1 MPVGSLPVG
10 DPRFAGVRE
19 RRQSEGGNDVTIEE
33 AIRTAIEYETKVRD
47 CYRDAIA
54 AAEASAGEGF
64 FRLMADEEQEHV
76 DFLVAR
82 LKEWKETGAVCGAEI
97 RSTVPN
103 RDAIASGIDTV
114 KDGLAGGA
122 SGSELGS
129 LRKASEVEESTSAFY
144 EKVVDELPEEYRP
157 MFARF
162 LEIERGHLALVKAQ
176 IDELT
181 GTGYWF
187 DTREFNLEG

>member
-1 MPVGSLPVG
+1 M
-10 DPRFAGVRE
+10 
-19 RRQSEGGNDVTIEE
+19 TIEE

-54 AAEASAGEGF
+54 ATVGSAGQGF

-82 LKEWKETGAVCGAEI
+82 LKEWKETGAVRGAELT
-97 RSTVPN
+97 STVPD
-103 RDAIASGIDTV
+103 RDAIAGGIATM
-114 KDGLAGGA
+114 KEGLASAESGA
-122 SGSELGS
+122 ELDS
-129 LRKASEVEESTSAFY
+129 LRKAREVEEATSAFY
-144 EKVVDELPEEYRP
+144 AKVVAELPGEQRA

-162 LEIERGHLALVKAQ
+162 LEIERGHLALVRAQ

-187 DTREFNLEG
+187 DIQEFNLEG

>member
-1 MPVGSLPVG
+1 M
-10 DPRFAGVRE
+10 
-19 RRQSEGGNDVTIEE
+19 TIEE

-47 CYRDAIA
+47 CYRDAVA
-54 AAEASAGEGF
+54 ATEGLAGQSF

-82 LKEWKETGAVCGAEI
+82 LKEWKETGAVCGAMV
-97 RSTVPN
+97 RSAVPD
-103 RDAIASGIDTV
+103 RDAIAGGIATM
-114 KDGLAGGA
+114 KDGLGDGESGA
-122 SGSELGS
+122 ELDF

-144 EKVVDELPEEYRP
+144 ERVVSELPDEHRG

-162 LEIERGHLALVKAQ
+162 LEIEHGHLALVKAQ

-181 GTGYWF
+181 GTGHWF
-187 DTREFNLEG
+187 DVQEFNLEG

>member
-1 MPVGSLPVG
+1 M
-10 DPRFAGVRE
+10 
-19 RRQSEGGNDVTIEE
+19 TIEE

-47 CYRDAIA
+47 CYRDAVA
-54 AAEASAGEGF
+54 ATGGSAGESF

-82 LKEWKETGAVCGAEI
+82 LKEWKETGAVCGAAI
-97 RSTVPN
+97 RSAVPD
-103 RDAIASGIDTV
+103 RDAIAGGIATM
-114 KDGLAGGA
+114 KDGLTSHA
-122 SGSELGS
+122 SGAELDS
-129 LRKASEVEESTSAFY
+129 LRKAGEVEEATSAFY
-144 EKVVDELPEEYRP
+144 EKVVSELPDEYRP

-162 LEIERGHLALVKAQ
+162 LEIERGHLALVMAQ

-187 DTREFNLEG
+187 DVQEFNLEG

>member
-1 MPVGSLPVG
+1 VI
-10 DPRFAGVRE
+10 
-19 RRQSEGGNDVTIEE
+19 IEE

-54 AAEASAGEGF
+54 ATAGSAGQSF

-82 LKEWKETGAVCGAEI
+82 LKEWKETGAVRGAELKSAI
-97 RSTVPN
+97 PDRN
-103 RDAIASGIDTV
+103 AIAGGIATM
-114 KDGLAGGA
+114 KDGLGGA
-122 SGSELGS
+122 ASGAELDS
-129 LRKASEVEESTSAFY
+129 LRKAREVEQATSAFY
-144 EKVVDELPEEYRP
+144 EKVVAELPEHHRA
-157 MFARF
+157 MFTRF
-162 LEIERGHLALVKAQ
+162 LEIERGHLALVRAQ

-187 DTREFNLEG
+187 DVQEFNLEG